1 MTEDTRQRIMEWL
14 EAAPSVLD
22 MVSRLRD
29 EHGRLWEAT
38 EAAELE
44 CTRLRQELATVCA
57 ENDHLV

>member
-1 MTEDTRQRIMEWL
+1 MAEDTTQRIMEWL
-14 EAAPSVLD
+14 ETASSVRD
-22 MVSRLRD
+22 MVSRLLE

-38 EAAELE
+38 EAAEHE